1 MSRYGTLQSDGYSE
15 CVESKKDVKT
25 RLKQAKRKL
34 KDFME
39 ISKNTNIGYDH
50 RQSMVGALYMD
61 LVSAKEQ
68 YKRIKGRK

>member
-1 MSRYGTLQSDGYSE
+1 MSRYGITPSVGHSE
-15 CVESKKDVKT
+15 CLESKKDVKT
-25 RLKQAKRKL
+25 RLKKAKRKL

-39 ISKNTNIGYDH
+39 ISKNTDIGYDH

-68 YKRIKGRK
+68 YKRIKGGK